1 MNTPDAQVESTPIRR
16 SRLGDSGRLVLDG
29 AATATTQRLM
39 ALGLTPGT
47 QVRVIRVAP
56 LGDPIMLETE
66 DFKVILRKDE
76 ADGLALES

>member
-1 MNTPDAQVESTPIRR
+1 MNTPEPQPACTPIRR
-16 SRLGDSGRLVLDG
+16 SRLGDCGRLVLDG
-29 AATATTQRLM
+29 ATSATTQRLM

-47 QVRVIRVAP
+47 QVRIIRVAP
-56 LGDPIMLETE
+56 FGDPIMLETD